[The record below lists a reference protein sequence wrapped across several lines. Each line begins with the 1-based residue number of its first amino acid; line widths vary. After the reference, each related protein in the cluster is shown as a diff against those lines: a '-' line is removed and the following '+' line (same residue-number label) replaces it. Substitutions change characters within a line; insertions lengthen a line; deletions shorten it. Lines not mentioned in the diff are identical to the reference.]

1 MPSAKHK
8 PSTGTKQQ
16 AQSTSQAHTAKLHAA
31 AVGAALKFKLL
42 CYCAKGIKANW
53 NQLNIFGRASTKIV
67 TKKSASSGSCRRC
80 SIVMPI
86 VIFWKHHVHIVY
98 ITSSIM
104 TSEMMPSLMVT
115 VMVVMKLMGAEFKAL
130 QRGVIC
136 LLSRW
141 LTRPDLPHHIY
152 VYHCSMSIAQCV
164 EQAPLV
170 LYSEGCSHM
179 CTICSNGSRDKTPDV
194 LKPHFHH
201 HFICCQKMGHCP

>member
-1 MPSAKHK
+1 MAKHQAPHAKHK

-86 VIFWKHHVHIVY
+86 VNFLKTPCAYCLYNKVY
-98 ITSSIM
+98 NDFRND
-104 TSEMMPSLMVT
+104 
-115 VMVVMKLMGAEFKAL
+115 A
-130 QRGVIC
+130 VIDGD
-136 LLSRW
+136 R
-141 LTRPDLPHHIY
+141 DGGDEID
-152 VYHCSMSIAQCV
+152 
-164 EQAPLV
+164 
-170 LYSEGCSHM
+170 
-179 CTICSNGSRDKTPDV
+179 GSRVQSPPAGCDLSFVSVVDQDRPPTS
-194 LKPHFHH
+194 
-201 HFICCQKMGHCP
+201 